1 MYKVMLVDDEKFIR
15 KSLLN
20 RIHWD
25 RWGLQVEAEAENGVE
40 ALQMIEQFR
49 PQIIFVDIRMPL
61 MDGLEFIQ
69 EARKRY
75 SNIHYIITSAYDDF
89 DYARQAISLGVDDY
103 ILKPVKVPE
112 VERLL
117 ERIVHKLTEEE
128 LGRHLKEKSGKEE
141 IHAHIFGDKVTA
153 LAFFMEE
160 NEVTELIIHSELQSS
175 LGHLKASCI
184 L

>member
-61 MDGLEFIQ
+61 MDGLEVIQ

-75 SNIHYIITSAYDDF
+75 
-89 DYARQAISLGVDDY
+89 
-103 ILKPVKVPE
+103 
-112 VERLL
+112 
-117 ERIVHKLTEEE
+117 
-128 LGRHLKEKSGKEE
+128 
-141 IHAHIFGDKVTA
+141 
-153 LAFFMEE
+153 
-160 NEVTELIIHSELQSS
+160 
-175 LGHLKASCI
+175 
-184 L
+184 